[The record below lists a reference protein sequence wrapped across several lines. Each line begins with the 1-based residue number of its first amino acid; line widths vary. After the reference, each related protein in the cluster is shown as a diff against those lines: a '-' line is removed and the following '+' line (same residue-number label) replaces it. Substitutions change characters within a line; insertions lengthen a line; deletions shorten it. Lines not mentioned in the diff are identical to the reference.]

1 VTRPAHRRPAARSTA
16 AQAPS
21 APSRPTRLACFAA
34 VAPGLEALA
43 LAEARALGL
52 PAVEEEGGFG
62 WTGDLRSVLTANVGL
77 RIASRVLV
85 RLDSFEAV
93 SFADLERRARRVA
106 WGTVVRA
113 GDAARFRV
121 TCKKSRLYHSDAVA
135 QRLADALTRTVP
147 GARVVVGDGS
157 SLRRSAPPVG
167 VPDAQH
173 VGDEE
178 TSGDEATLFVVR
190 FFRDRCTISVDT
202 SGALLHRRG
211 YRMATAKAPLRE
223 TLAAA
228 LLAASGWDRVAPLVD
243 PLCGSGTIAIEGAL
257 MARGSAPGAH
267 RTFAVERWPGVPK
280 SLGLEVR
287 AELAAVRSDRAL
299 GVILGS
305 DRDAGAIEAARGN
318 AGRAGVADDVAFAVH
333 AVSGAPMPAHE
344 RGWIVTNPPYGV
356 RVGESGRVRDLWAQ
370 LGKVLRARAPG
381 WEVALLSPD
390 HALERALGF
399 PLRMAARTTNGGI
412 PVRIMVGQ
420 VPTGP
425 STEL

>member
-1 VTRPAHRRPAARSTA
+1 MTHFKHGRPTTRSTA
-16 AQAPS
+16 PATPPATK
-21 APSRPTRLACFAA
+21 RPTQLACFAA
-34 VAPGLEALA
+34 VAPGLETLA

-62 WTGDLRSVLTANVGL
+62 WTGDLRSVITANVGL

-85 RLDSFEAV
+85 QLDSFEAT

-113 GDAARFRV
+113 GDAVRFRV

-135 QRLADALTRTVP
+135 QRLADALVRTVP
-147 GARVVVGDGS
+147 GVRV
-157 SLRRSAPPVG
+157 LKHA
-167 VPDAQH
+167 
-173 VGDEE
+173 GDEE
-178 TSGDEATLFVVR
+178 TGSDEATLFVVR
-190 FFRDRCTISVDT
+190 FFKDRCLISVDT

-228 LLAASGWDRVAPLVD
+228 LLAASGWDGVAPLVD
-243 PLCGSGTIAIEGAL
+243 PLCGSGTISIEGTW
-257 MARGSAPGAH
+257 MARGIAPGAQ
-267 RTFAVERWPGVPK
+267 RSFALERWPGV
-280 SLGLEVR
+280 SEALGREVR
-287 AELAAVRSDRAL
+287 AELAAGTRSSAP

-318 AGRAGVADDVAFAVH
+318 AARAGVADDVAFAVH
-333 AVSGAPMPAHE
+333 ALSAAPMPAHE

-390 HALERALGF
+390 QALERQLGF
-399 PLRMAARTTNGGI
+399 PLRLAARTTNGGI
-412 PVRIMVGQ
+412 PVRIMVGR
-420 VPTGP
+420 VPMP
-425 STEL
+425 PH

>member
-1 VTRPAHRRPAARSTA
+1 M
-16 AQAPS
+16 
-21 APSRPTRLACFAA
+21 
-34 VAPGLEALA
+34 APGLEALA

-257 MARGSAPGAH
+257 MARGIPPGAH
-267 RTFAVERWPGVPK
+267 RTFAVERWPGVPE

-420 VPTGP
+420 VPTSP

>member
-1 VTRPAHRRPAARSTA
+1 MTRPKHRRPTTRSTA
-16 AQAPS
+16 PATPPATT
-21 APSRPTRLACFAA
+21 RPTQLACFAA
-34 VAPGLEALA
+34 VAPGLETLA

-62 WTGDLRSVLTANVGL
+62 WTGDLRSVITANVGL

-85 RLDSFEAV
+85 RLDSFEAT

-113 GDAARFRV
+113 GDAVRFRV

-135 QRLADALTRTVP
+135 QRLADALVRTVP
-147 GARVVVGDGS
+147 GVRV
-157 SLRRSAPPVG
+157 LKHA
-167 VPDAQH
+167 
-173 VGDEE
+173 GDEE
-178 TSGDEATLFVVR
+178 TGSDEATLFVVR
-190 FFRDRCTISVDT
+190 FFKDRCLISVDT

-228 LLAASGWDRVAPLVD
+228 LLAASGWDGVAPLVD
-243 PLCGSGTIAIEGAL
+243 PLCGSGTIAIEGAW
-257 MARGSAPGAH
+257 MARGIAPGAH
-267 RTFAVERWPGVPK
+267 RSFAVERWPGV
-280 SLGLEVR
+280 SEALGREVR
-287 AELAAVRSDRAL
+287 AELAAGARAATP

-305 DRDAGAIEAARGN
+305 DRDVGAIEAARGN
-318 AGRAGVADDVAFAVH
+318 AARAGVADDVAFAVH
-333 AVSGAPMPAHE
+333 ALSAAPMPAHE

-356 RVGESGRVRDLWAQ
+356 RVGESERVRDLWAQ

-390 HALERALGF
+390 QALERQLGF

-412 PVRIMVGQ
+412 PVRIMVGR
-420 VPTGP
+420 VPVGAP
-425 STEL
+425 KVPRPR

>member
-1 VTRPAHRRPAARSTA
+1 VTRPTHRRPAARGA
-16 AQAPS
+16 APPASQ
-21 APSRPTRLACFAA
+21 APSRPTQLACFAA

-62 WTGDLRSVLTANVGL
+62 WTGDLRSVIAANVGL

-135 QRLADALTRTVP
+135 QRLADALVRTVP
-147 GARVVVGDGS
+147 GARVVEH
-157 SLRRSAPPVG
+157 A
-167 VPDAQH
+167 
-173 VGDEE
+173 GDEE
-178 TSGDEATLFVVR
+178 TGGDEATLFVVR

-228 LLAASGWDRVAPLVD
+228 LLAASGWDGLAPLVD
-243 PLCGSGTIAIEGAL
+243 PLCGSGTIAIEGAW
-257 MARGSAPGAH
+257 MARGIVPGAN
-267 RTFAVERWPGVPK
+267 RSFAVERWPEVREE
-280 SLGLEVR
+280 LVREVR
-287 AELAAVRSDRAL
+287 AALAANARAASQ
-299 GVILGS
+299 GAFEKNGRAAGAILGS

-318 AGRAGVADDVAFAVH
+318 AARAGVADDISFAVH
-333 AVSGAPMPAHE
+333 ALSAAPIPADE

-381 WEVALLSPD
+381 WQVALLSPD
-390 HALERALGF
+390 QALERALGF
-399 PLRMAARTTNGGI
+399 PLRTAARTTNGGI
-412 PVRIMVGQ
+412 PVRIMVAR
-420 VPTGP
+420 VPF
-425 STEL
+425 

>member
-1 VTRPAHRRPAARSTA
+1 M
-16 AQAPS
+16 
-21 APSRPTRLACFAA
+21 
-34 VAPGLEALA
+34 APGLEALA

-257 MARGSAPGAH
+257 MARGIAPGAH
-267 RTFAVERWPGVPK
+267 RTFAVERWPGVPE

-420 VPTGP
+420 VPTSP

>member
-1 VTRPAHRRPAARSTA
+1 
-16 AQAPS
+16 
-21 APSRPTRLACFAA
+21 

-43 LAEARALGL
+43 LAEARVLGL

-62 WTGDLRSVLTANVGL
+62 WTGDLRSVIAANVGL

-85 RLDSFEAV
+85 RLDSFEAT

-106 WGTVVRA
+106 WGTVIRA
-113 GDAARFRV
+113 GEAVRFRV

-147 GARVVVGDGS
+147 GVRIIDH
-157 SLRRSAPPVG
+157 R
-167 VPDAQH
+167 
-173 VGDEE
+173 GDEE
-178 TSGDEATLFVVR
+178 TETEERTTLFVVR
-190 FFRDRCTISVDT
+190 FFRDRCLISVDT

-228 LLAASGWDRVAPLVD
+228 LVAASGWDGVAPLVD
-243 PLCGSGTIAIEGAL
+243 PLCGSGTIAIEGAW
-257 MARGSAPGAH
+257 MARGIPPGVN
-267 RTFAVERWPGVPK
+267 RTFAVERWPGVPET
-280 SLGLEVR
+280 LGREVR
-287 AELAAVRSDRAL
+287 AELASKTQVSAA
-299 GVILGS
+299 GPILGS

-318 AGRAGVADDVAFAVH
+318 AARAGVTDDVAFAVH
-333 AVSGAPMPAHE
+333 ALSAAPIPAHE

-390 HALERALGF
+390 QLLERQLGI
-399 PLRMAARTTNGGI
+399 PLRLAARTTNGGI
-412 PVRIMVGQ
+412 PVRLMVGR
-420 VPTGP
+420 VPARP
-425 STEL
+425 H

>member
-1 VTRPAHRRPAARSTA
+1 
-16 AQAPS
+16 
-21 APSRPTRLACFAA
+21 

-62 WTGDLRSVLTANVGL
+62 WTGDLRSVIAANVGL

-85 RLDSFEAV
+85 RLDSFEAT

-106 WGTVVRA
+106 WGTVIRA
-113 GDAARFRV
+113 GEAVRFRV

-147 GARVVVGDGS
+147 GVRIIDH
-157 SLRRSAPPVG
+157 R
-167 VPDAQH
+167 
-173 VGDEE
+173 GDEE
-178 TSGDEATLFVVR
+178 TETEERTTLFVVR
-190 FFRDRCTISVDT
+190 FFRDRCLISVDT

-228 LLAASGWDRVAPLVD
+228 LVAASGWDGVAPLVD
-243 PLCGSGTIAIEGAL
+243 PLCGSGTIAIEGAW
-257 MARGSAPGAH
+257 MARGIPPGVN
-267 RTFAVERWPGVPK
+267 RTFAVERWPGVPET
-280 SLGLEVR
+280 LGREVR
-287 AELAAVRSDRAL
+287 AELASKTQVSAA
-299 GVILGS
+299 GPILGS

-318 AGRAGVADDVAFAVH
+318 AARAGVTDDVAFAVH
-333 AVSGAPMPAHE
+333 ALSAAPIPAHE

-390 HALERALGF
+390 QLLERQLGI
-399 PLRMAARTTNGGI
+399 PLRLAARTTNGGI
-412 PVRIMVGQ
+412 PVRLMVGR
-420 VPTGP
+420 VPARP
-425 STEL
+425 H

>member
-1 VTRPAHRRPAARSTA
+1 MTRPIHRRPAARSA
-16 AQAPS
+16 APPAPRAPS
-21 APSRPTRLACFAA
+21 LPTRLACFAA

-52 PAVEEEGGFG
+52 SAVEEEGGFG
-62 WTGDLRSVLTANVGL
+62 WTGDLRSVIAANVGL

-135 QRLADALTRTVP
+135 ERLADALRRTVP
-147 GARVVVGDGS
+147 GVRVVE
-157 SLRRSAPPVG
+157 SA
-167 VPDAQH
+167 
-173 VGDEE
+173 GDEE
-178 TSGDEATLFVVR
+178 VGADEGTLFVVR
-190 FFRDRCTISVDT
+190 FFRDRCLISVDT

-211 YRMATAKAPLRE
+211 YRLATAKAPMRE

-243 PLCGSGTIAIEGAL
+243 PLCGSGTIPIEGAW
-257 MARGSAPGAH
+257 MARGIPPGAH
-267 RTFAVERWPGVPK
+267 RAFAVERWPGVPET
-280 SLGLEVR
+280 LGRQVR
-287 AELAAVRSDRAL
+287 ADLAARVGPSASRAAEGNDRASRAI
-299 GVILGS
+299 VGS

-318 AGRAGVADDVAFAVH
+318 AGRAGVTDDITFGIH
-333 AVSGAPMPAHE
+333 ALSAAPIPEHA

-370 LGKVLRARAPG
+370 LGKALRARAPG

-390 HALERALGF
+390 QALERALGF

-420 VPTGP
+420 VPTHRTP
-425 STEL
+425 

>member
-1 VTRPAHRRPAARSTA
+1 
-16 AQAPS
+16 
-21 APSRPTRLACFAA
+21 

-62 WTGDLRSVLTANVGL
+62 WTGDLRSVIAANVGS

-113 GDAARFRV
+113 GEAARFRV
-121 TCKKSRLYHSDAVA
+121 TCRKSRLYHSDAVA
-135 QRLADALTRTVP
+135 QRLADALVHTVP
-147 GARVVVGDGS
+147 GARVVEQG
-157 SLRRSAPPVG
+157 
-167 VPDAQH
+167 
-173 VGDEE
+173 GDEE
-178 TSGDEATLFVVR
+178 TGSDEATLFVVR
-190 FFRDRCTISVDT
+190 FFRDRCLISVDT

-228 LLAASGWDRVAPLVD
+228 LLAASGWDGVAPLVD
-243 PLCGSGTIAIEGAL
+243 PLCGSGTIAIEGAW
-257 MARGSAPGAH
+257 MARGIPPGAN
-267 RTFAVERWPGVPK
+267 RGFAVERWPGVPET
-280 SLGLEVR
+280 LRREVR
-287 AELAAVRSDRAL
+287 AELASQTRASAE
-299 GVILGS
+299 GPIVGS

-318 AGRAGVADDVAFAVH
+318 ATRAGVTDDVTFAVH
-333 AVSGAPMPAHE
+333 ALSAAPIAAHE

-370 LGKVLRARAPG
+370 LGKVLCARAPG
-381 WEVALLSPD
+381 WGVALLSPD
-390 HALERALGF
+390 QALERQLGF
-399 PLRMAARTTNGGI
+399 PLRLAARTTNGGI
-412 PVRIMVGQ
+412 PVRIMVGR
-420 VPTGP
+420 VPKYQ
-425 STEL
+425 

>member
-1 VTRPAHRRPAARSTA
+1 M
-16 AQAPS
+16 
-21 APSRPTRLACFAA
+21 
-34 VAPGLEALA
+34 APGLEALA

-62 WTGDLRSVLTANVGL
+62 WTGDLRSVIAANVGL

-85 RLDSFEAV
+85 RLDSFEAT

-106 WGTVVRA
+106 WGTVIRA
-113 GDAARFRV
+113 GEAVRFRV

-147 GARVVVGDGS
+147 GVRIIDH
-157 SLRRSAPPVG
+157 R
-167 VPDAQH
+167 
-173 VGDEE
+173 GDEE
-178 TSGDEATLFVVR
+178 TETEERTTLFVVR
-190 FFRDRCTISVDT
+190 FFRDRCLISVDT

-228 LLAASGWDRVAPLVD
+228 LVAASGWDGVAPLVD
-243 PLCGSGTIAIEGAL
+243 PLCGSGTIAIEGAW
-257 MARGSAPGAH
+257 MARGIPPGVN
-267 RTFAVERWPGVPK
+267 RTFAVERWPGVPET
-280 SLGLEVR
+280 LGREVR
-287 AELAAVRSDRAL
+287 AELASKTQVSAA
-299 GVILGS
+299 GPILGS

-318 AGRAGVADDVAFAVH
+318 AARAGVTDDVAFAVH
-333 AVSGAPMPAHE
+333 ALSAAPIPAHE

-390 HALERALGF
+390 QLLERQLGI
-399 PLRMAARTTNGGI
+399 PLRLAARTTNGGI
-412 PVRIMVGQ
+412 PVRLMVGR
-420 VPTGP
+420 VPARP
-425 STEL
+425 H

>member
-1 VTRPAHRRPAARSTA
+1 M
-16 AQAPS
+16 
-21 APSRPTRLACFAA
+21 
-34 VAPGLEALA
+34 APGLEALA

-62 WTGDLRSVLTANVGL
+62 WTGDLRSVIAANVGL

-85 RLDSFEAV
+85 RLDSFEAT

-106 WGTVVRA
+106 WGTVIRA
-113 GDAARFRV
+113 GEAVRFRV

-147 GARVVVGDGS
+147 GVRIIDH
-157 SLRRSAPPVG
+157 R
-167 VPDAQH
+167 
-173 VGDEE
+173 GDEE
-178 TSGDEATLFVVR
+178 TETEERTTLFVVR
-190 FFRDRCTISVDT
+190 FFRDRCLISVDT

-228 LLAASGWDRVAPLVD
+228 LVAASGWDGVAPLVD
-243 PLCGSGTIAIEGAL
+243 PLCGSGTIAIEGAW
-257 MARGSAPGAH
+257 MARGIPPGVN
-267 RTFAVERWPGVPK
+267 RTFAVERWPGVPET
-280 SLGLEVR
+280 LGREVR
-287 AELAAVRSDRAL
+287 AELASKTQVSAA
-299 GVILGS
+299 GPILGS

-318 AGRAGVADDVAFAVH
+318 AARAGVTDDVAFAVH
-333 AVSGAPMPAHE
+333 ALSAAPIPAHE

-390 HALERALGF
+390 QLLERQLGI
-399 PLRMAARTTNGGI
+399 PLRLAARTTNGGI
-412 PVRIMVGQ
+412 PIRLMVGR
-420 VPTGP
+420 VPARP
-425 STEL
+425 H

>member
-1 VTRPAHRRPAARSTA
+1 
-16 AQAPS
+16 
-21 APSRPTRLACFAA
+21 
-34 VAPGLEALA
+34 
-43 LAEARALGL
+43 
-52 PAVEEEGGFG
+52 VEEEGGFG
-62 WTGDLRSVLTANVGL
+62 WTGDLRSVIAANVGL

-85 RLDSFEAV
+85 RLDSFEAT

-106 WGTVVRA
+106 WGTVIRA
-113 GDAARFRV
+113 GEAVRFRV

-135 QRLADALTRTVP
+135 QRLADALARTVP
-147 GARVVVGDGS
+147 GARIVSDGS

-167 VPDAQH
+167 VPQLQH
-173 VGDEE
+173 RDSSSLRRSAPPVGVPQVQHSGDEE
-178 TSGDEATLFVVR
+178 TGSEEATLFVVR
-190 FFRDRCTISVDT
+190 FFRDRCTISVDA

-228 LLAASGWDRVAPLVD
+228 LLAASGWDGVAPLVD

-257 MARGSAPGAH
+257 MARDIPPGAH
-267 RTFAVERWPGVPK
+267 RTFAVEQWPGV
-280 SLGLEVR
+280 SDALGREVR
-287 AELAAVRSDRAL
+287 AQLAAGTRPL
-299 GVILGS
+299 PGVILGS
-305 DRDAGAIEAARGN
+305 DRDAGAMEAARGN
-318 AGRAGVADDVAFAVH
+318 AARAGVADDISFAVH
-333 AVSGAPMPAHE
+333 ALSAAPIPAHA

-390 HALERALGF
+390 QALERQLGF

-412 PVRIMVGQ
+412 PVRIMVGHL
-420 VPTGP
+420 PMSP
-425 STEL
+425 R

>member
-1 VTRPAHRRPAARSTA
+1 VT
-16 AQAPS
+16 
-21 APSRPTRLACFAA
+21 
-34 VAPGLEALA
+34 PGLEALA

-62 WTGDLRSVLTANVGL
+62 WTGDLRSVVAANVGL

-85 RLDSFEAV
+85 RLDAFEAV

-135 QRLADALTRTVP
+135 QRLADALVRTVP
-147 GARVVVGDGS
+147 GVRVVDGDGS
-157 SLRRSAPPVG
+157 SLRRFAPSVG
-167 VPDAQH
+167 VPH
-173 VGDEE
+173 VPHGGDEE
-178 TSGDEATLFVVR
+178 AGSDEATLFVVR
-190 FFRDRCTISVDT
+190 FFRDRCLISVDT

-228 LLAASGWDRVAPLVD
+228 LLAASGWDGVAPLVD
-243 PLCGSGTIAIEGAL
+243 PLCGSGTIAIEGAW
-257 MARGSAPGAH
+257 MARGIPPGAN
-267 RTFAVERWPGVPK
+267 RTFAVERWPDVPEA
-280 SLGLEVR
+280 LGREVR
-287 AELAAVRSDRAL
+287 AEVASRMRAAAAGMTVGGDRTA
-299 GVILGS
+299 GAIMGS

-318 AGRAGVADDVAFAVH
+318 AARAGVTDDVAFAVH
-333 AVSGAPMPAHE
+333 AVSAAPIPAHE

-390 HALERALGF
+390 QALERELGF
-399 PLRMAARTTNGGI
+399 ALRLAARTTNGGI
-412 PVRIMVGQ
+412 PVRLMVGR
-420 VPTGP
+420 VPTLP
-425 STEL
+425 R

>member
-1 VTRPAHRRPAARSTA
+1 
-16 AQAPS
+16 
-21 APSRPTRLACFAA
+21 

-62 WTGDLRSVLTANVGL
+62 WTGDLRSVIAANVGL

-85 RLDSFEAV
+85 RLDSFEAT

-106 WGTVVRA
+106 WGTVIRA
-113 GDAARFRV
+113 GEAVRFRV

-147 GARVVVGDGS
+147 GVRIIDH
-157 SLRRSAPPVG
+157 R
-167 VPDAQH
+167 
-173 VGDEE
+173 GDEE
-178 TSGDEATLFVVR
+178 TETEERTTLFVVR
-190 FFRDRCTISVDT
+190 FFRDRCLISVDT

-228 LLAASGWDRVAPLVD
+228 LVAASGWDGVAPLVD
-243 PLCGSGTIAIEGAL
+243 PLCGSGTIAIEGAW
-257 MARGSAPGAH
+257 MARGIPPGVN
-267 RTFAVERWPGVPK
+267 RTFAVERWPGVPET
-280 SLGLEVR
+280 LGREVR
-287 AELAAVRSDRAL
+287 AELASKTQVSAA
-299 GVILGS
+299 GPILGS

-318 AGRAGVADDVAFAVH
+318 AARAGVTGDVAFAVH
-333 AVSGAPMPAHE
+333 ALSAAPIPAHE

-390 HALERALGF
+390 QLLERQLGI
-399 PLRMAARTTNGGI
+399 PLRLAARTTNGGI
-412 PVRIMVGQ
+412 PIRLMVGR
-420 VPTGP
+420 VPARP
-425 STEL
+425 H